1 MQNNPGCGVVSEA
14 FADGSVGRFSG
25 ECLRCRIVGGY
36 PGHLQRS
43 QHPLRDPPTML
54 VRLAEPPSVVGIGG
68 GQTTDARLGVVAV
81 VIAAWEEVFGIS
93 PGNSEGT

>member
-1 MQNNPGCGVVSEA
+1 
-14 FADGSVGRFSG
+14 
-25 ECLRCRIVGGY
+25 
-36 PGHLQRS
+36 
-43 QHPLRDPPTML
+43 ML

>member
-1 MQNNPGCGVVSEA
+1 MFLKPSRTVQS
-14 FADGSVGRFSG
+14 DGSLANVCDAALSADIRVI
-25 ECLRCRIVGGY
+25 CND
-36 PGHLQRS
+36 